1 MTNTLLRKAKTARS
15 FLKEYSS
22 KDNRKVVL
30 VLEDAPSW
38 MIDLCRDAHGDMMPD
53 DHKYR
58 FIKESLDAII
68 ESITGGD
75 EGELFTQVEPD
86 IYAHDLLTWVSSN
99 IMRVTYV
106 DNAVENYG
114 HGESV
119 IDDIGMGQL
128 VEKNEVLDLVTR
140 TLEKLEVEG

>member
-38 MIDLCRDAHGDMMPD
+38 MTDLCRDAHGDMMPD

>member
-38 MIDLCRDAHGDMMPD
+38 TTDLCRDAHGDMMPD

>member
-15 FLKEYSS
+15 FLKEYSA

-38 MIDLCRDAHGDMMPD
+38 MTDLCRDAHGDMMPD

>member
-15 FLKEYSS
+15 FLKEYSA

-38 MIDLCRDAHGDMMPD
+38 TTDLCRDAHGDMMPD